1 MKIFFSVL
9 LGVLLSINVFA
20 QSNEL
25 NSGSTYSFY
34 GTGLPFQTS
43 NTSEKGMGVFGIS
56 YRNLNSPSLTNPA
69 HWGGTVFSQ
78 ASINFGFKNLSVED
92 AGGSGANSLLEIDS
106 FQAIFPI
113 QKGKLGLSVSLY
125 PKTRTN
131 YNIVSNQQVLAND
144 GSEIELSSNKVGTGG
159 VTNFEFGLGY
169 KIGEGFSVGYAA
181 GYSFLREKDTE
192 SLFLFDNSITS
203 SVISRNINGTSI
215 SHRFGAFLS
224 KGKIFSDK
232 DKISFGATINL
243 PMTFESKLNSGT
255 EKVIDGQD
263 VEIELSDQTRG
274 NVSLPLEFGTGVT
287 YFFNPNLSVTAE
299 TRFEKWK
306 DTEYDFSAREQNALK
321 DRVQLGFGTSITP
334 KDYQRANN
342 FFSNFKYS
350 LGVTYDSGHL
360 MVNNSDIETLWFSAG
375 LGILSPG
382 TRSASSFDISL
393 QYGIR
398 GTKSNSL
405 VKENIF
411 GINLSIN
418 LTELM
423 FLQRKLN

>member
-1 MKIFFSVL
+1 MKIFFSVI
-9 LGVLLSINVFA
+9 LGALLSINVFA

-25 NSGSTYSFY
+25 NSGSAYSFY

-69 HWGGTVFSQ
+69 HWGGTVYSQ

-92 AGGSGANSLLEIDS
+92 VEGSGANSLLEIDS
-106 FQAIFPI
+106 FQAIFPL

-125 PKTRTN
+125 PRTRTN
-131 YNIVSNQQVLAND
+131 YNVVTSQKVLAND
-144 GSEIELSSNKVGTGG
+144 GNEIELSSNKVGTGG
-159 VTNFEFGLGY
+159 ITNFELGLGY
-169 KIGEGFSVGYAA
+169 NIAEGVSIGYAA

-192 SLFLFDNSITS
+192 SLFLFDNNITS
-203 SVISRNINGTSI
+203 SVISRSINGTSI
-215 SHRFGAFLS
+215 SHRFGAYLS
-224 KGKIFSDK
+224 KGKVFSGK
-232 DKISFGATINL
+232 DRISLGATLTL

-255 EKVIDGQD
+255 EKIIGGQD

-274 NVSLPLEFGTGVT
+274 EVGLPLELGTGVT
-287 YFFNPNLSVTAE
+287 YFFNSNLSLTAE
-299 TRFEKWK
+299 TRFEKWEE
-306 DTEYDFSAREQNALK
+306 TQYDFSAREQNALK
-321 DRVQLGFGTSITP
+321 DRVQLGLGTSITP
-334 KDYQRANN
+334 KDYQRSNS

-350 LGVTYDSGHL
+350 LGVRYDSGHL

-382 TRSASSFDISL
+382 ARSASSFDISL